1 MFDLGVKRNL
11 GGQVNDGW
19 TVWPRVVLTA
29 AGGSKRPGRPMFDLG
44 VKLNPGGQVND
55 GWTVWPRRVT
65 WESGHL
71 GRANWLSCV
80 TACYPSADLEAAGAW
95 SQLSNLKDPELQQLA
110 KELPDTLLS
119 GKADST
125 TKKYFGAFQRWKL
138 WAEAKQEV
146 PSFPAQ
152 EAHIVLYLQHLRQS
166 VQSKSA
172 IEEAVNAL
180 SWLHQAAGL
189 LPVSGLPLVQAA
201 LAGHRRMLAQPKVR
215 KEPVTAEMLRAMVD
229 AAGPEPSLSEVRLL
243 AVCLLAF
250 AGFLRCEELLKLV
263 CADVEFNA
271 EGLVLS
277 IKSSKTDQFREG
289 ASLVVAR
296 TGASTCPVEMME
308 RYFRMGHLNVG
319 SHDRVF
325 RAVVHT
331 KEGEKLRKSGGLSYS
346 RLRELLLEK
355 ISQLGMDPGQFGM
368 HSLRAGGAT
377 AAANA
382 GVPDRLFKRHG
393 RWRSES
399 AKDGYVKDSLEKR
412 LSVSKSLGV

>member
-1 MFDLGVKRNL
+1 M
-11 GGQVNDGW
+11 
-19 TVWPRVVLTA
+19 
-29 AGGSKRPGRPMFDLG
+29 
-44 VKLNPGGQVND
+44 
-55 GWTVWPRRVT
+55 
-65 WESGHL
+65 
-71 GRANWLSCV
+71 
-80 TACYPSADLEAAGAW
+80 
-95 SQLSNLKDPELQQLA
+95 
-110 KELPDTLLS
+110 
-119 GKADST
+119 
-125 TKKYFGAFQRWKL
+125 
-138 WAEAKQEV
+138 
-146 PSFPAQ
+146 
-152 EAHIVLYLQHLRQS
+152 
-166 VQSKSA
+166 
-172 IEEAVNAL
+172 
-180 SWLHQAAGL
+180 
-189 LPVSGLPLVQAA
+189 
-201 LAGHRRMLAQPKVR
+201 
-215 KEPVTAEMLRAMVD
+215 
-229 AAGPEPSLSEVRLL
+229 L

-250 AGFLRCEELLKLV
+250 AGFLRCDELLKLVHV

-296 TGASTCPVEMME
+296 MGASTCPVEMME

-331 KEGEKLRKSGGLSYS
+331 KEGEKLCKSGELSYF

-393 RWRSES
+393 HWRSES
-399 AKDGYVKDSLEKR
+399 AKNGYMYVKDSLEKQ
-412 LSVSKSLGV
+412 LSVSKNLGV